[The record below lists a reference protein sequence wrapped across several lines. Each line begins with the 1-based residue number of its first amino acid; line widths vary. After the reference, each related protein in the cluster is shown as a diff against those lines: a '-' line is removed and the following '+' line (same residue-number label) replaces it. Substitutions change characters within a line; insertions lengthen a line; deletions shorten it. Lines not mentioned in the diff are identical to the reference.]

1 MNNKEIIKLY
11 WDLDGVCA
19 KWNTKASIEDT
30 YMPGYFA
37 NRAYQW
43 NVIWAMYQIA
53 HEHPEIEVNILS
65 HYYMNGCALAD
76 KQTWCNYMDNVC
88 TVSYPNA
95 NIGRIFVPYGLSK
108 YLFINQKENTVNILI
123 DDYTKNL
130 LEWNNAGREASN
142 IEANAQFAG
151 IKFLN
156 GINHTR
162 RTWVG
167 AMISHTD
174 TTEEIIKKIEEYIDG
189 LLCA

>member
-1 MNNKEIIKLY
+1 MIRKNIIIRLF

-19 KWNTKASIEDT
+19 KWNNEASLEET

-37 NRAYQW
+37 HREYQW
-43 NVIWAMYQIA
+43 NAIWAMYGFAQA
-53 HEHPEIEVNILS
+53 HPEIPTSILS
-65 HYYMNGCALAD
+65 HYYPNGHALAD
-76 KQTWCNYMDNVC
+76 KHQWCDFMGYIC
-88 TVSYPNA
+88 ALYYPNA
-95 NIGRIFVPYGLSK
+95 NINRIFVPYGTSK
-108 YLFINQKENTVNILI
+108 YLFIEPSPNTVNILI

-130 LEWNNAGREASN
+130 LEWEKAGYS
-142 IEANAQFAG
+142 G

-162 RTWVG
+162 RTWQG